1 MKRLVYAYFFGQGLG
16 VILAAVYAILTA
28 MFGVEPGLNTRS
40 ANQLDLVADFG
51 ADPTGA
57 TDISGALSAAIA
69 AGRPVFIPAG
79 TFLLSGSVTDPG
91 AEPVNITCSGQATTT
106 INLSGSIAI
115 SQTGNFT
122 IPFSIKGCGFS
133 FTGSGAITLAGTT
146 YNNSQPLEGPV
157 FQDDYFAVPSGYTGA
172 GPGTLQ
178 LACPITYSP
187 TSTAAATS
195 ALDIGSTSTPSS
207 AVDTES
213 EPAGIT
219 AGMIHTAHAEVPAG
233 WYYELTVTNATIGT
247 SVGIVH

>member
-91 AEPVNITCSGQATTT
+91 DKPIAIKCAGSTATTIDVSEFVT
-106 INLSGSIAI
+106 LKNPSSIAD
-115 SQTGNFT
+115 
-122 IPFSIKGCGFS
+122 CGF
-133 FTGSGAITLAGTT
+133 AIRNDAEL
-146 YNNSQPLEGPV
+146 S
-157 FQDDYFAVPSGYTGA
+157 
-172 GPGTLQ
+172 LQ
-178 LACPITYSP
+178 K
-187 TSTAAATS
+187 
-195 ALDIGSTSTPSS
+195 GFK
-207 AVDTES
+207 
-213 EPAGIT
+213 
-219 AGMIHTAHAEVPAG
+219 
-233 WYYELTVTNATIGT
+233 
-247 SVGIVH
+247 